1 MTFLLCQLHGC
12 NVTVFILMVFKSGV
26 FKSGIHAGRI
36 KIKNIAFVPLNSEI
50 IRRAVF
56 CYVFVGILNYFLGS
70 TCPQYSQT

>member
-1 MTFLLCQLHGC
+1 
-12 NVTVFILMVFKSGV
+12 MVFKSG
-26 FKSGIHAGRI
+26 IRRI

-56 CYVFVGILNYFLGS
+56 CYAFIGILNYFLGS